1 VELWLARHGETE
13 WSLSKQ
19 HTGSTDIPLTP
30 NGEEQARALGSRLRG
45 VEFTRVISSPLQRAR
60 HTAELAGLG
69 DRVEIDEDFVEVDY
83 GEYEGITTAEIR
95 ETRPDWE
102 LWRDGSPG
110 GETPAKVGARA
121 DRVVER
127 IGRGDGRTVVFG
139 HGHMSR
145 ALSARWLGFPVEAA
159 RNLVLQTA
167 TLSVI
172 GVEHGHPAIVLWN
185 DASHLREA
193 GTALD

>member
-1 VELWLARHGETE
+1 MELWLARHGETE

-19 HTGSTDIPLTP
+19 HTGSSDIPLTP
-30 NGEEQARALGSRLRG
+30 NGEEQARALGSRLAG

-69 DRVEIDEDFVEVDY
+69 DRLEIDEDLVEFDY
-83 GEYEGITTAEIR
+83 GEYEAVTTAEIH
-95 ETRPDWE
+95 ESRPDWE
-102 LWRDGSPG
+102 LWRDGCPG
-110 GETPAKVGARA
+110 GETAAEVAARA

-127 IGRGDGRTVVFG
+127 IGRGEGRTVVFG

-145 ALSARWLGFPVEAA
+145 ALSARWLGWDVTVA
-159 RNLVLQTA
+159 RQLTMHTA

-172 GVEHGHPAIVLWN
+172 GLEHGFPALQLWN
-185 DASHLREA
+185 DSEHL
-193 GTALD
+193 G